1 MFGETN
7 VLTADVCLW
16 GVSIHV
22 ARIVHCRRACSEQN
36 FDVATATLC
45 FSSFFQQIVSLFLV
59 AYHCYRLQHTFY
71 LFVVSFSRQMHS
83 RLHTHTHTHSLSFSP
98 RSGVLNLKFLFARLV
113 LYDYFHI
120 RRFVVFLPLRRV
132 SLSCTSGRRRV
143 KERVTLA
150 PPLFALSLCELRL
163 CVVYAGTRVWG

>member
-1 MFGETN
+1 M
-7 VLTADVCLW
+7 LTADVCLW

-83 RLHTHTHTHSLSFSP
+83 RLHTHTHTHSLPLSTQRRFE
-98 RSGVLNLKFLFARLV
+98 LEILFARLV

-132 SLSCTSGRRRV
+132 SLSCISGRRRV

-150 PPLFALSLCELRL
+150 PPSLCSLSL
-163 CVVYAGTRVWG
+163 